1 MKNLAALILAAGQ
14 GTRMKSRKAKV
25 LHELGGRPMICHV
38 LEKVLLLSPERIV
51 VVVGHQAEA
60 VREAV
65 ARHFPNVDIGF
76 VIQGERLGTGH
87 AVLAAQG
94 ELSDFTGDVLI
105 IPGDVPLMRSETL
118 RALAEKHRDEKSE
131 LTVLSF
137 IAQDPTCY
145 GRILRGPGGEL
156 AGNVEERDATAA
168 QRAIREVNSGFYV
181 VEKGLLFR
189 LLSKVGRAND
199 QGEYYLT
206 DIIALAVEDGRRCGV
221 VILSDPAEAK
231 GINTKADLADAAAAI
246 RRGAFSKAP

>member
-1 MKNLAALILAAGQ
+1 VKNLAALILAAGQ
-14 GTRMKSRKAKV
+14 GTRMKSPKAKV

-38 LEKVLLLSPERIV
+38 LEKVLPLSPERIV
-51 VVVGHQAEA
+51 VVVGHQAQA
-60 VREAV
+60 VRKA
-65 ARHFPNVDIGF
+65 AALHFPNVDIDF

-87 AVLAAQG
+87 AVLAAQDAHSG
-94 ELSDFTGDVLI
+94 FEGDVLI
-105 IPGDVPLMRSETL
+105 ISGDVPLMRAETL
-118 RALAEKHRDEKSE
+118 RTLAEKHREEKSA

-137 IAQDPTCY
+137 IAEDPTGY
-145 GRILRGPGGEL
+145 GRILRGPAEEL
-156 AGNVEERDATAA
+156 AGTVEERDATAA

-181 VEKGLLFR
+181 VEKELLFR
-189 LLSKVGRAND
+189 LLSRVGRAND

-221 VILSDPAEAK
+221 VTLSDPAEAK